1 MNRTTSTL
9 GTPAFIADLH
19 SITLWGTG
27 AQIDWTAWTD
37 AKYGTAGKRKVPAGT
52 VIAFNASGKIVPPTV
67 NAGAVTNG
75 PCYLAR
81 TDMEED
87 SRVAALSGFGV
98 ITGGNVYDTLLPDAA
113 GNPRSIA
120 AELKTALGARFVL
133 QPYGDAR

>member
-1 MNRTTSTL
+1 MNRKTFTL
-9 GTPAFIADLH
+9 GMPAFIADLH

-37 AKYGTAGKRKVPAGT
+37 AKYGAAGKRKVPAGT
-52 VIAFNASGKIVPPTV
+52 VIAFGASGKIVPPTV

-75 PCYLAR
+75 PCYVLR
-81 TDMEED
+81 TDIEED
-87 SRVAALSGFGV
+87 SPVASLSGYGV
-98 ITGGNVYDTLLPDAA
+98 ITGGNLYETLLPDAS
-113 GNPRSIA
+113 GTPRTLA